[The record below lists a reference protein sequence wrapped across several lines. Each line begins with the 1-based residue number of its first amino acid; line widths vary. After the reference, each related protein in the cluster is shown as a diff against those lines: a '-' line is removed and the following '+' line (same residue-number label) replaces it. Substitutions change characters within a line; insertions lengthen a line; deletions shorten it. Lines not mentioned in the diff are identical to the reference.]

1 MKPQLSIYLLFA
13 SLTILA
19 GMSCQR
25 SPLPTTPA
33 PNAAFTSTL
42 TFTPTV
48 TVTISLTGSPGTT
61 STPSPTRTYLITTTF
76 TQTATPTFSITSPF
90 TTTVTG
96 TLTQTPIE
104 SATNTVTA
112 AATMTFTPTVTVTN
126 SSTSNPSTATPN
138 QTYSFTPTL
147 TNVPFTFTSS
157 PTLTPV
163 YSYTATM
170 TPCTGIIGDPN
181 KESVQLA
188 DWGPMY
194 LNRYQAT
201 TDMTLYQMST
211 YIGPVYYNLVI
222 YADDGTGA
230 TPTTFLGQ
238 TGVQLAPSTGWAM
251 ASLNQ
256 PVSITAGNYYWL
268 GEINAPVGLNYFFW
282 ETTGNNVTAF
292 EYQSSITI
300 SAPPASFSGII
311 YTGSSSTQISL
322 YANGCGSSGSLTV
335 TSTPTD
341 TSTPT
346 PTTPPFQTFTVTP
359 TMTGCG
365 KVDVYTNA
373 LPLNPASAGTTVAGI
388 VFYDYPYDFYCG
400 SATYNISNLNFTVTT
415 SGNLTSQIQQ
425 VQLWQ
430 GGVGGTLLGTTSFSG
445 SGFSITGSFGNPTF
459 TLAYVFSPTASG
471 VVQTTIAYI
480 NGDQNGGSIV
490 GVNLPVAS
498 VPLTVVAAPTNTP
511 TVTSTS
517 TATPTMTYSFT
528 STLTPTGTPGG
539 CSNGGVVSNWGGTL
553 LGDPEGIAV
562 DSSKNVYVG
571 NTDGGYVYKINT
583 SGVASL
589 LAGGGAGTTT
599 NGPGTIASFGSP
611 SGLAVDS
618 LGNVYVADYNNFST
632 VREISPAG
640 VVSTFA
646 GQAGVTG
653 FLNGPASIALFN
665 TPRGV
670 AVDSLGNVYV
680 ADYNNS
686 MVREISTAGTV
697 STYATVPF
705 PSAITIDTLG
715 NFYVLNGLGFVKIT
729 SGSAAATIA
738 APSGMNF
745 GIAADSCGDLFT
757 ASYSSNLIW
766 EVSPSGAPSTLAG
779 GTEGSGNG
787 TGTGASF
794 GMPWGVAVDSSGTVY
809 VADDL
814 NQIVRKIQ

>member
-1 MKPQLSIYLLFA
+1 LTQESIPTNTSTVTFTATQSLSSSMTYTP
-13 SLTILA
+13 SMTNTPTQT
-19 GMSCQR
+19 MTVS
-25 SPLPTTPA
+25 SP
-33 PNAAFTSTL
+33 AFTS
-42 TFTPTV
+42 TPTV
-48 TVTISLTGSPGTT
+48 TVTTTQAVTINSYLGLDGSSNTGSSMSVTLEGIFCNDTGVTLAPVTVVANTVSNGAGMAFLGWNYNGVYPYTSGSVTDPTASGSTIVFPNVTPGAFACVTVLSVYQT
-61 STPSPTRTYLITTTF
+61 NSLIPCQTAIFDNLVSWPGSGTNASNAVTVQVPCDTP
-76 TQTATPTFSITSPF
+76 TQTATPALSIS
-90 TTTVTG
+90 
-96 TLTQTPIE
+96 
-104 SATNTVTA
+104 
-112 AATMTFTPTVTVTN
+112 
-126 SSTSNPSTATPN
+126 
-138 QTYSFTPTL
+138 
-147 TNVPFTFTSS
+147 
-157 PTLTPV
+157 
-163 YSYTATM
+163 
-170 TPCTGIIGDPN
+170 
-181 KESVQLA
+181 
-188 DWGPMY
+188 
-194 LNRYQAT
+194 
-201 TDMTLYQMST
+201 
-211 YIGPVYYNLVI
+211 
-222 YADDGTGA
+222 
-230 TPTTFLGQ
+230 
-238 TGVQLAPSTGWAM
+238 
-251 ASLNQ
+251 
-256 PVSITAGNYYWL
+256 
-268 GEINAPVGLNYFFW
+268 
-282 ETTGNNVTAF
+282 
-292 EYQSSITI
+292 
-300 SAPPASFSGII
+300 
-311 YTGSSSTQISL
+311 
-322 YANGCGSSGSLTV
+322 
-335 TSTPTD
+335 
-341 TSTPT
+341 PT
-346 PTTPPFQTFTVTP
+346 PTTPLFQTFTVTP

-365 KVDVYTNA
+365 KVNVFNSG
-373 LPLNPASAGTTVAGI
+373 LPLNPVSAGVTAAGM
-388 VFYDYPYDFYCG
+388 VFGDGPYDSYCS
-400 SATYNISNLNFTVTT
+400 SATYNIMNLNFTAATT
-415 SGNLTSQIQQ
+415 GNLLSQIEQ

-471 VVQTTIAYI
+471 VVQTTITYI

-498 VPLTVVAAPTNTP
+498 VPLTVVAGPTNTP

-528 STLTPTGTPGG
+528 STLMPTGTPGV

-571 NTDGGYVYKINT
+571 NTDGGYVYKIST

-670 AVDSLGNVYV
+670 AVDSFGNVYV

-705 PSAITIDTLG
+705 PSAITIDTFG
-715 NFYVLNGLGFVKIT
+715 NFYVLNGLGFIKIT

-745 GIAADSCGDLFT
+745 GIAVDSCGDLFT

-766 EVSPSGAPSTLAG
+766 ETSPAGASTTLAG

>member
-1 MKPQLSIYLLFA
+1 
-13 SLTILA
+13 
-19 GMSCQR
+19 
-25 SPLPTTPA
+25 
-33 PNAAFTSTL
+33 
-42 TFTPTV
+42 
-48 TVTISLTGSPGTT
+48 
-61 STPSPTRTYLITTTF
+61 LITTTF

-490 GVNLPVAS
+490 GVNLPVTSA
-498 VPLTVVAAPTNTP
+498 PLTVDAIPTNTP
-511 TVTSTS
+511 
-517 TATPTMTYSFT
+517 TATPTMTYSSTSTSTPATDPGTVTQTFTLTSTFT
-528 STLTPTGTPGG
+528 STLTRTPTVTPSPTPTLTNWSFSGPGTIFNSGTYYFGCVDIEPGATVYIK
-539 CSNGGVVSNWGGTL
+539 GGVTFITQCFNLEAGATISGVGAGYSTSSGFGGP
-553 LGDPEGIAV
+553 GEGGIAV
-562 DSSKNVYVG
+562 VFATPGPVFVEEG
-571 NTDGGYVYKINT
+571 AGG
-583 SGVASL
+583 GH
-589 LAGGGAGTTT
+589 GGAGTTVCL
-599 NGPGTIASFGSP
+599 GPN
-611 SGLAVDS
+611 AVP
-618 LGNVYVADYNNFST
+618 GN
-632 VREISPAG
+632 
-640 VVSTFA
+640 
-646 GQAGVTG
+646 
-653 FLNGPASIALFN
+653 
-665 TPRGV
+665 
-670 AVDSLGNVYV
+670 
-680 ADYNNS
+680 
-686 MVREISTAGTV
+686 
-697 STYATVPF
+697 
-705 PSAITIDTLG
+705 
-715 NFYVLNGLGFVKIT
+715 
-729 SGSAAATIA
+729 AAAT
-738 APSGMNF
+738 
-745 GIAADSCGDLFT
+745 SCGPGGPANDDPVNPSLWGSMGAIVGNPVGFNENAGGGLFKLVVYNPVANQVGPAT
-757 ASYSSNLIW
+757 INGVIDMSGL
-766 EVSPSGAPSTLAG
+766 SGASDTEDDPNGGGAG
-779 GTEGSGNG
+779 GTILIEASSISGTGLLQANGGSGIWCGGGGGGGIISLVTNSAFSGGLNALGGGGGGCWPSAQGGPVTYTTPPANG
-787 TGTGASF
+787 
-794 GMPWGVAVDSSGTVY
+794 Y
-809 VADDL
+809 
-814 NQIVRKIQ
+814 